1 MLFSRL
7 CKSSE
12 LLLNKK
18 RILLFFFTAVNAVSV
33 TAVWPMPQK
42 ISSSIE
48 RYCVRP
54 QSFIFQYTNVS
65 IAQPGCSILDAAF
78 VRYFKLIF
86 PDLLRDPGERQIY
99 YARPMAK
106 PFTVWVGVSEGDC
119 NGYPSESSKESYRL
133 SVSSGQAL
141 LRAESVWGALR
152 GLESLSQ
159 LVYQDGYGAYYINQT
174 EIEDFPRFPFRGLLL
189 DTSRHYLPI
198 NAILETLD
206 AMAYTKLNVFHWHI
220 VDDPSFP
227 YQSKSYPD
235 LSNKGAFHP
244 MTHVYTQTD
253 VKRVI
258 EHARLRGIRV
268 VPEFDSPGHTQS
280 WGKGKPDLLTPCYR
294 GDVPSGTFGP
304 VNPIL
309 ASSYS
314 FMAKLLKEVTSVFPD
329 SFLHLGG
336 DEVNFSCWRSNPDVR
351 AFMKKMGFGTDF
363 TKLEALYVENMV
375 SITSALN
382 RTSIVWQDVFDYHEK
397 HSRNYVVEVWKME
410 GYQCKMGKVTK
421 AGLKAILAAPWYLDL
436 PGPTHE
442 WARYYNVRPLA
453 FRDPYGHGSG
463 DLEGPSPGLRAG
475 AEPHHRGRP
484 QGPAVRPLLH
494 QPHPLRAGL
503 ARLLPRETTEL
514 LWCVERGTEEQKRLV
529 IGGEVCMWGEYVD
542 ATNLSP
548 RLWPRGCAAA
558 ERLWS
563 DEEQTSSVDAAFPR
577 LTDFRCRL
585 LRRGIRAEPLFVGH
599 CQQEYQGL

>member
-86 PDLLRDPGERQIY
+86 PDLLRDPGKRQIY

-410 GYQCKMGKVTK
+410 GYQCKMRKVTK

-453 FRDPYGHGSG
+453 FRGQSPHRVTCAVLCCAVLCCVVLCVCVRVRVRVCGMQRRRFLRLTLFKWKAAGSCQKHY
-463 DLEGPSPGLRAG
+463 LTILIPIINHNAL
-475 AEPHHRGRP
+475 HHRLGIS
-484 QGPAVRPLLH
+484 L
-494 QPHPLRAGL
+494 
-503 ARLLPRETTEL
+503 
-514 LWCVERGTEEQKRLV
+514 CY
-529 IGGEVCMWGEYVD
+529 C
-542 ATNLSP
+542 
-548 RLWPRGCAAA
+548 
-558 ERLWS
+558 S
-563 DEEQTSSVDAAFPR
+563 DVY
-577 LTDFRCRL
+577 
-585 LRRGIRAEPLFVGH
+585 H
-599 CQQEYQGL
+599 H